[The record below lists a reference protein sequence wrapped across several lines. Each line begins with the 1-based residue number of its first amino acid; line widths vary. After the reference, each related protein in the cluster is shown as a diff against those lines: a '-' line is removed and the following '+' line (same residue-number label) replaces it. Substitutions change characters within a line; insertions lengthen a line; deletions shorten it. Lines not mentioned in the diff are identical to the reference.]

1 MEFGNLKDIIY
12 LALILLGAIA
22 IVLGIVKKKKIM
34 GALSLGVPRRSEYIK
49 GGLLVAGGF
58 LVFISLLA
66 PERLESE
73 KEVKRE
79 GLSLYIL
86 MDISRSMLAEDV
98 YPNRIEAAKRSV
110 RETIKGLRG
119 DRVGII
125 PFSDS
130 AYIQMPLTDDYSIA
144 ENYISVIDTNLI
156 SGGGTDIKKGLELAN
171 SSYSQINSQNKVVL
185 IISDGGDEE
194 KGTIEFARN
203 NNIKVYTVGI
213 GTQEGSVLPNYEY
226 GKKNGFIRDKD
237 GNTVVSRLNR
247 SFLEK
252 LADNT
257 GGNYYEIN
265 NLSGLKDRFI
275 EDLGKIDREDMKQE
289 NIRVYTHYYQYPLF
303 LGLLLILIGIGLR
316 GGIKDEEN

>member
-22 IVLGIVKKKKIM
+22 TLLGIVKKKKIM
-34 GALSLGVPRRSEYIK
+34 ELLSLGVPKRSEYIK
-49 GGLLVAGGF
+49 GGLLVIGG
-58 LVFISLLA
+58 LLIFIALLA
-66 PERLESE
+66 PEKLESE

-98 YPNRIEAAKRSV
+98 YPSRIEAAKRSV
-110 RETIKGLRG
+110 REIIKNLRG

-144 ENYISVIDTNLI
+144 ENYISVIDTKLI
-156 SGGGTDIKKGLELAN
+156 SGGGTDIKKGLQLAN
-171 SSYSQINSQNKVVL
+171 SSYTEINSQNKVVL
-185 IISDGGDEE
+185 IISDGGEEE
-194 KGTIEFARN
+194 KGTIEFAKD
-203 NNIKVYTVGI
+203 NNIKVYTMGI
-213 GTQEGSVLPNYEY
+213 GTKDGSVLPNYEY
-226 GKKNGFIRDKD
+226 GKKNGFIRDKK
-237 GNTVVSRLNR
+237 GATVISRLNR

-252 LADNT
+252 IAEKT

-265 NLSGLKDRFI
+265 NLSRSEDIFI
-275 EDLGKIDREDMKQE
+275 EDLARVDREDIKQE

-303 LGLLLILIGIGLR
+303 LGLLLILIGINLR
-316 GGIKDEEN
+316 GGIKDEED